1 MLRSQLL
8 DFDEKWSHNSAY
20 HHKHKSSSHVCN
32 VQQDPR
38 IPYETILAPTPL
50 EDPTMARRAT
60 EMGQVFEIAKSAILS
75 TQGEA
80 QETDRP
86 CQKANQIN
94 IGDLVYLRD
103 VAVSRHASLKE
114 CKNYCTLLLYLRQSL
129 AIIAQHCL

>member
-1 MLRSQLL
+1 MLRSLLL
-8 DFDEKWSHNSAY
+8 DFDEKWGHNSAY
-20 HHKHKSSSHVCN
+20 HTSIRNSSHFFN

-86 CQKANQIN
+86 SQKVN
-94 IGDLVYLRD
+94 
-103 VAVSRHASLKE
+103 
-114 CKNYCTLLLYLRQSL
+114 
-129 AIIAQHCL
+129 